1 METTTSKGKE
11 IRTPGPDH
19 PITISPA
26 VGKVFVTVAGRIVG
40 ESTQALRLEEKGY
53 LPVYYLPR
61 NDADMSLL
69 VRTMHYTNC
78 RIKMIAHSTAFPSA
92 DQNRNTPS

>member
-1 METTTSKGKE
+1 METETSKGKE

-26 VGKVFVTVAGRIVG
+26 VGKVRVTVAGRIVG

-78 RIKMIAHSTAFPSA
+78 PDKDDCTY
-92 DQNRNTPS
+92 